1 LLISDDPLA
10 GMRQVPETSMK
21 TEMPLSKPIR
31 RFLTQTEELLDT
43 EISLLR
49 QPEAEPGGT
58 LVDKYTYD
66 MDTNVII
73 FPAQYVGLLK
83 DFIIAKH
90 CTNLLIKGAATEKR
104 DYKIVSYTED
114 SVYSGLRQIYIDA
127 LKDEAKKE
135 KKLPVQKLIQM
146 LFILFSQFNDD
157 INELPWNAIMNASV
171 YHRMPKI
178 RKTQLYHIMKESKN
192 DMDEMIEHE
201 SIIPRRYFVLD
212 KAMFY
217 ARDMFLAKTL
227 PADELMPVLNIPQMK
242 KFNHLEVK
250 EMLTTRWTHTAWYQS
265 KVFGDNMLAIIDKP
279 LGQVNWKV
287 DEPTLDY
294 YYDLYKVGVLVT
306 DNLVSYMTMRDWYVW
321 EPPRHLLAAHEK
333 KEEYEKNALKKIF
346 GDLITDT
353 WEDSGS

>member
-1 LLISDDPLA
+1 
-10 GMRQVPETSMK
+10 MK

-90 CTNLLIKGAATEKR
+90 CTNLLIKGAATEKGE
-104 DYKIVSYTED
+104 YKIVSYTED
-114 SVYSGLRQIYIDA
+114 SVYNGLRQVYIDA

-157 INELPWNAIMNASV
+157 INEVPWNAIMNASV

-306 DNLVSYMTMRDWYVW
+306 DNLISYMTMRDWYVW

>member
-1 LLISDDPLA
+1 
-10 GMRQVPETSMK
+10 MR
-21 TEMPLSKPIR
+21 TEMPLSKDIR
-31 RFLTQTEELLDT
+31 RLLQETEEMLDT

-49 QPEAEPGGT
+49 QPEAEPAGT
-58 LVDKYTYD
+58 LVDVYTYD
-66 MDTNVII
+66 IERNVII

-90 CTNLLIKGAATEKR
+90 CTHLLIKGAAAEKKEYR
-104 DYKIVSYTED
+104 ICSYNES
-114 SVYSGLRQIYIDA
+114 SVNKGMRQIYLDA

-135 KKLPVQKLIQM
+135 NKLPVQKLIQM
-146 LFILFSQFNDD
+146 LFLLFTQFNDD
-157 INELPWNAIMNASV
+157 INEIPWNAINNARV

-192 DMDEMIEHE
+192 DMDEMMEQE

-250 EMLTTRWTHTAWYQS
+250 EMLTTRWTQTAWYQS
-265 KVFGDNMLAIIDKP
+265 KVFGDNMLEIIDKP
-279 LGQVNWKV
+279 FGLVNWNDKSS
-287 DEPTLDY
+287 LDY

-306 DNLVSYMTMRDWYVW
+306 DNLLSYMTMREWFVW
-321 EPPRHLLAAHEK
+321 DSPKHLLDAHDHK
-333 KEEYEKNALKKIF
+333 REYEHNALKKIF
-346 GDLITDT
+346 GDLIVDT
-353 WEDSGS
+353 LEAL

>member
-1 LLISDDPLA
+1 
-10 GMRQVPETSMK
+10 MR

-31 RFLTQTEELLDT
+31 RYITQTEELLET

-49 QPEAEPGGT
+49 QPEADPGGT
-58 LVDKYTYD
+58 LVDQYTYD
-66 MDTNVII
+66 IESNVII

-90 CTNLLIKGAATEKR
+90 CTHLLIKGAAAKR
-104 DYKIVSYTED
+104 GEYKICSYTED
-114 SVYSGLRQIYIDA
+114 SVYNGLRQIYIDA

-157 INELPWNAIMNASV
+157 VNEIPWNAIMNASV
-171 YHRMPKI
+171 YHRMTKI

-192 DMDEMIEHE
+192 DMDEMMEQE
-201 SIIPRRYFVLD
+201 SIVPRRYFVLD

-279 LGQVNWKV
+279 LGLVDWKA
-287 DEPTLDY
+287 EPSLDY
-294 YYDLYKVGVLVT
+294 YYDLYKVGVLLT
-306 DNLVSYMTMRDWYVW
+306 DNLISYMTMRDWFVW
-321 EPPRHLLAAHEK
+321 ETPKHLLEAHENK
-333 KEEYEKNALKKIF
+333 VTYERNALKRIF

-353 WEDSGS
+353 LEDS

>member
-1 LLISDDPLA
+1 
-10 GMRQVPETSMK
+10 MR

-31 RFLTQTEELLDT
+31 RLLTQTEELLDT

-66 MDTNVII
+66 IDTNVII

-90 CTNLLIKGAATEKR
+90 CTFLLIKGAAAEKKEYR
-104 DYKIVSYTED
+104 VCSYTRD
-114 SVYSGLRQIYIDA
+114 SVYNGMRQIYIDA

-135 KKLPVQKLIQM
+135 NKLPVQKLIQM
-146 LFILFSQFNDD
+146 LFILFTHFNDD
-157 INELPWNAIMNASV
+157 INEIPWNAINNASV

-192 DMDEMIEHE
+192 DMDEMMEQE
-201 SIIPRRYFVLD
+201 SIVPRRYFVLN

-265 KVFGDNMLAIIDKP
+265 KVFGDNMLEIIDKP
-279 LGQVNWKV
+279 LGLVRWN
-287 DEPTLDY
+287 EPPSLDY
-294 YYDLYKVGVLVT
+294 FYDLYKVGRLVT
-306 DNLVSYMTMRDWYVW
+306 DNLLSYMTMREWFVW
-321 EPPRHLLAAHEK
+321 ETPKHILDAHDNNK
-333 KEEYEKNALKKIF
+333 AYERDALKKIF

-353 WEDSGS
+353 LEDA